1 MLVIPVPVLA
11 PVPNPELEDCE
22 APPGA
27 FDDAAAPLPNE
38 NDDFAGGRAVLVD
51 SLIPPPALPNAKP
64 LPLAFAAGIDSLDVL
79 LLPKAIPRGFAL
91 LSGTLFLSS
100 VVVLGLGGGFFFA
113 ETEKVGGGVEESVL

>member
-64 LPLAFAAGIDSLDVL
+64 LPLAFAAGIDSLDAL
-79 LLPKAIPRGFAL
+79 LL
-91 LSGTLFLSS
+91 LSS
-100 VVVLGLGGGFFFA
+100 VVVLGLGGGFFA